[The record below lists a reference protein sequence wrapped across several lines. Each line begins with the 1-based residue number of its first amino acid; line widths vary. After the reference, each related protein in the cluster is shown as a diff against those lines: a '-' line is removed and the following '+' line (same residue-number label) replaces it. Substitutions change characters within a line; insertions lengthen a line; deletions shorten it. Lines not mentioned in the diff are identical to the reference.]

1 MSEKLP
7 QNQEE
12 PEEQEEQKK
21 QEEVRVPEVII
32 MDREEKPKKCCNL
45 EDSTKK
51 TLYCC
56 VKSWSLCLNSC
67 EGCCSALS
75 TTCLFFSY
83 LATGCN
89 KCLEQMDCDGN

>member
-1 MSEKLP
+1 MPEKVP

-12 PEEQEEQKK
+12 QEKQEK
-21 QEEVRVPEVII
+21 QEEVKVPEVII
-32 MDREEKPKKCCNL
+32 MNREEEKPKKCCNL
-45 EDSTKK
+45 EDDTKK

-75 TTCLFFSY
+75 TTCLFLSY

-89 KCLEQMDCDGN
+89 KCLEQMDCDGH